1 MKSNAAHILE
11 VVWFVLGGFV
21 LFIGVEKTIDGGIG
35 ESWQFFVLSV
45 LALLMYYFRRNKRLS
60 EKKNG

>member
-1 MKSNAAHILE
+1 MKNNAGHILE

-21 LFIGVEKTIDGGIG
+21 LFLGVENTIQKGFA
-35 ESWQFFVLSV
+35 ESWQFFLLAI

-60 EKKNG
+60 EKKNV